1 MSKQPEKHDRLRQ
14 LVSWVDGD
22 RGPKDQTLFVM
33 EQRPHR
39 DFRPSEEEFERR
51 EKDRLRK
58 FFNWYPIAAAVIS
71 AVLGLILLA
80 TVMNMPGFG
89 REDNPIN
96 NEVSQRY
103 LEQGA
108 EETGSENVVTAMIIG
123 YRGFDTLGES
133 CVLFLAVAA
142 VMILLLR
149 DRKNTS
155 EHEARQMEREEES
168 VQEHADLILKQVA
181 WVLIPFIFLFAI
193 YVLLNGETSPGGGFS
208 GGTILGAGLILFSAA
223 FGTRHMQTLMNR
235 RRYSAV
241 RTFGLLLYGIL
252 YGIYI
257 FIGANDLPNYLT
269 GMILLIDL
277 AVGLVVACT
286 MYGFYALF
294 SRGEI

>member
-1 MSKQPEKHDRLRQ
+1 M
-14 LVSWVDGD
+14 
-22 RGPKDQTLFVM
+22 
-33 EQRPHR
+33 
-39 DFRPSEEEFERR
+39 
-51 EKDRLRK
+51 
-58 FFNWYPIAAAVIS
+58 IS
-71 AVLGLILLA
+71 AVLAVVLLT

-89 REDNPIN
+89 EAENPIN

-103 LEQGA
+103 LEQGQ
-108 EETGSENVVTAMIIG
+108 EDTGSENVVTAMIIG

-142 VMILLLR
+142 VMVLLVR
-149 DRKNTS
+149 DRKNTTGL
-155 EHEARQMEREEES
+155 EAQEMEREEAEA
-168 VQEHADLILKQVA
+168 VARADLILKQVA
-181 WVLIPFIFLFAI
+181 KVLIPFIFLFAI

-208 GGTILGAGLILFSAA
+208 GGTILGAGVILFSAA
-223 FGTRHMQTLMNR
+223 YGVQRTQGFMNQR
-235 RRYSAV
+235 TYSAV
-241 RTFGLLLYGIL
+241 RTFGLMLYVVL

-257 FIGANDLPNYLT
+257 FIGANGLQNRLA

>member
-1 MSKQPEKHDRLRQ
+1 MSKHSEASDRIQR

-22 RGPKDQTLFVM
+22 REPKDQTLFVM
-33 EQRPHR
+33 EQRPRR

-58 FFNWYPIAAAVIS
+58 FFNWYPIAAAVIC

-89 REDNPIN
+89 QEDNPIN
-96 NEVSQRY
+96 NEVSERY
-103 LEQGA
+103 LAQGA

-142 VMILLLR
+142 VMILLQR

-155 EHEARQMEREEES
+155 GHELRQLEREEES

-223 FGTRHMQTLMNR
+223 FGTRHMQVLMNR

-257 FIGANDLPNYLT
+257 FIGANGLPNYLT

>member
-1 MSKQPEKHDRLRQ
+1 MICVAL
-14 LVSWVDGD
+14 GII
-22 RGPKDQTLFVM
+22 LFT
-33 EQRPHR
+33 
-39 DFRPSEEEFERR
+39 
-51 EKDRLRK
+51 
-58 FFNWYPIAAAVIS
+58 
-71 AVLGLILLA
+71 

-89 REDNPIN
+89 QEDNPIN
-96 NEVSQRY
+96 NEVAERY
-103 LEQGA
+103 LEHSE

-133 CVLFLAVAA
+133 CVLFLAVSA

-155 EHEARQMEREEES
+155 EHELQQMEREETA
-168 VQEHADLILKQVA
+168 VQGRSDLILKQVA
-181 WVLIPFIFLFAI
+181 
-193 YVLLNGETSPGGGFS
+193 GGFS

-223 FGTRHMQTLMNR
+223 FGPGHTRVLMNQ

-241 RTFGLLLYGIL
+241 RTFGLLLYAVL
-252 YGIYI
+252 YGVYI
-257 FIGANDLPNYLT
+257 FIGANGLPNYLT

-286 MYGFYALF
+286 VYGFYALF

>member
-1 MSKQPEKHDRLRQ
+1 MSKQSEKHDRLQR

-22 RGPKDQTLFVM
+22 REPKDQTLFVM

-39 DFRPSEEEFERR
+39 DFRPSEEEFELR
-51 EKDRLRK
+51 EKARLKK
-58 FFNWYPIAAAVIS
+58 FFNWYPTAAAAICV
-71 AVLGLILLA
+71 ALVMILLA

-89 REDNPIN
+89 QEDNPIN
-96 NEVSQRY
+96 NEVAERY
-103 LEQGA
+103 LERSE

-155 EHEARQMEREEES
+155 EHEIKQMEREEADA
-168 VQEHADLILKQVA
+168 QEHADLILKQVS
-181 WVLIPFIFLFAI
+181 WVLIPFIMVFAI

-223 FGTRHMQTLMNR
+223 FGTRHMQTLMNQ

-257 FIGANDLPNYLT
+257 FIGANGLPNYLT
-269 GMILLIDL
+269 GMILLIDI